1 MTMRTRR
8 PFTVRPGRCED
19 DGVMLAY
26 LRDRSR
32 HDLSVRLGIPAN
44 TIKTH
49 LRRALLQIRATM
61 FASIDAGIGK
71 VA

>member
-1 MTMRTRR
+1 MHLARLPEDKRR
-8 PFTVRPGRCED
+8 LI
-19 DGVMLAY
+19 MLAY

-32 HDLSVRLGIPAN
+32 HDLSIRLGIPAN
-44 TIKTH
+44 TVKTH
-49 LRRALLQIRATM
+49 LRRAVLEIRATM